1 MSANKN
7 DHDKP
12 RLDLLSRTA
21 LEELGRVLGHGAD
34 KYGDN
39 NWRKGMKW
47 SRLYAASL
55 RHLLAS
61 MDGETLDPETGL
73 AHTAHVMAN
82 MMFLVEY
89 QKRGLGDDDRKNI

>member
-7 DHDKP
+7 DQDKP

-34 KYGDN
+34 KYQPG

-47 SRLYAASL
+47 SRLYAAAL

-73 AHTAHVMAN
+73 SHTAHAMAN